1 MFFNRSSIVG
11 SITHTKRFMIS
22 PDHGYRVSK
31 AALNCLTS
39 IFAYELE
46 DEGFTF
52 VAVSPGVRVQANFY
66 AGAFR
71 HVY

>member
-1 MFFNRSSIVG
+1 
-11 SITHTKRFMIS
+11 MIS

-39 IFAYELE
+39 IFACELE

>member
-1 MFFNRSSIVG
+1 
-11 SITHTKRFMIS
+11 MIS

-39 IFAYELE
+39 IFACELE

-52 VAVSPGVRVQANFY
+52 VAVSPGVRFQAKLHV
-66 AGAFR
+66 GAVR
-71 HVY
+71 YV